1 MITTIEN
8 RNLDL
13 AKELLPEVE
22 ELIDTFLMER
32 LDSELDMDDLVDQY
46 DFVRKYIIKQL
57 AKGIK

>member
-32 LDSELDMDDLVDQY
+32 LDNELDMDDLVDQH

>member
-32 LDSELDMDDLVDQY
+32 LDGELDMDDQVDQH

>member
-1 MITTIEN
+1 MITTIDD

-22 ELIDTFLMER
+22 ELIDTFLMEH
-32 LDSELDMDDLVDQY
+32 LDGELDMDDLVDQH

>member
-22 ELIDTFLMER
+22 ELIDTFLMDR
-32 LDSELDMDDLVDQY
+32 LDSELDMDDQVDQH
-46 DFVRKYIIKQL
+46 DFVRRYIIKQL

>member
-1 MITTIEN
+1 MITTIDD

-32 LDSELDMDDLVDQY
+32 LDGELDMDDQVDQH
-46 DFVRKYIIKQL
+46 DFVRRYIIKQL

>member
-32 LDSELDMDDLVDQY
+32 LDGELDMDDQVDQH
-46 DFVRKYIIKQL
+46 DFVRRYIIKQL

>member
-32 LDSELDMDDLVDQY
+32 LDGELDMDDLVDQH
-46 DFVRKYIIKQL
+46 DFVRRYIIKQL

>member
-1 MITTIEN
+1 MVVDIEN

-22 ELIDTFLMER
+22 ELIDLFIQEHLSE
-32 LDSELDMDDLVDQY
+32 ELDLDDLVDQH

-57 AKGIK
+57 AKGI

>member
-13 AKELLPEVE
+13 AKELMPEVE

-32 LDSELDMDDLVDQY
+32 LDGELDMDDQVDQH
-46 DFVRKYIIKQL
+46 DFVRRYIIKQL